1 MQGTVKILIVINCTL
16 LAMYNAAVILLRTH
30 ERMDKAILGV
40 GLHCDG
46 DSIGNHCDVLFTK
59 SFRNFFAANLD
70 NEFTTSWDKKICH
83 FLTLDNIFHDAC
95 LTYMVDSWN
104 LLQ

>member
-1 MQGTVKILIVINCTL
+1 MHGTVKILIVINCTL

-46 DSIGNHCDVLFTK
+46 DSGK
-59 SFRNFFAANLD
+59 FR
-70 NEFTTSWDKKICH
+70 
-83 FLTLDNIFHDAC
+83 
-95 LTYMVDSWN
+95 
-104 LLQ
+104 Q

>member
-1 MQGTVKILIVINCTL
+1 MHGTVKILIVINCTL

-46 DSIGNHCDVLFTK
+46 DSIRNHCDVFGHSTLAHK
-59 SFRNFFAANLD
+59 GLLLLESLD
-70 NEFTTSWDKKICH
+70 ALLH
-83 FLTLDNIFHDAC
+83 FMSA
-95 LTYMVDSWN
+95 
-104 LLQ
+104 

>member
-1 MQGTVKILIVINCTL
+1 MHGTVKILIVINCTL

-46 DSIGNHCDVLFTK
+46 DSIRNHCDFFFTK
-59 SFRNFFAANLD
+59 SFR
-70 NEFTTSWDKKICH
+70 KKI
-83 FLTLDNIFHDAC
+83 LRQI
-95 LTYMVDSWN
+95 
-104 LLQ
+104 